1 MFYYE
6 TNLVVHKE
14 KLIGGIPNNNK
25 KALNINKR
33 KQQRTKRI
41 YPKRIVSKFQ
51 KKFIVP
57 IGPSLGGGW
66 YLAALTTY

>member
-1 MFYYE
+1 MLNYE

-14 KLIGGIPNNNK
+14 KLIGGIPNNKK

-51 KKFIVP
+51 KKCIVP

>member
-1 MFYYE
+1 MLYYE

-14 KLIGGIPNNNK
+14 KLIGGITNNKK

-51 KKFIVP
+51 KKNV
-57 IGPSLGGGW
+57 
-66 YLAALTTY
+66 